1 MLKQVAYASTATS
14 AIVPAPATNG
24 HRRADSK
31 RKLIHFLQVADGR
44 VSVLALSR
52 YPSPAG
58 TKSSDKD
65 GERDPRGHKEGS
77 IS

>member
-1 MLKQVAYASTATS
+1 MLKQVAYASTATG

-31 RKLIHFLQVADGR
+31 REFIHSLLVADGC
-44 VSVLALSR
+44 VSVLAQPR
-52 YPSPAG
+52 RPSPAG
-58 TKSSDKD
+58 IKSSDKD
-65 GERDPRGHKEGS
+65 DERDPRAHKEGS